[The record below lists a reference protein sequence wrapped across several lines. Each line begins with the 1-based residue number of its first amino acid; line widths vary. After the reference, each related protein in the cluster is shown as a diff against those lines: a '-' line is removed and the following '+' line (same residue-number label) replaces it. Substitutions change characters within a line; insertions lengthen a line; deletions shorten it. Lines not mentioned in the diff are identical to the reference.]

1 MATAPGHGAGHP
13 SVPCPQLPPAPPV
26 PSVVALTLP
35 PDPAFPQPES
45 KNLRIILQ
53 SIRGQAT
60 VLEVQRWGCASLRDL
75 AQESAEDRSWLG
87 RLGGIELV
95 LDAMRTFQ
103 SDTELQQCACGALAT
118 LSYENQANTSGV
130 LQHGGVELLLR
141 AMHAHSS
148 SSAVQGLACYVLR
161 ILAVLEEGREHMV
174 QLGGI
179 ETIFVALRNHIEDV
193 ELQGSGC
200 GVLGRL
206 TACSSE
212 DLATVSSADGLG
224 VALRALASHPDDSQV
239 QACASALL
247 GNLVLAGSNSVQ
259 DIAGSGKAAQLLVH
273 ALGHQSSEAQSC
285 AISALNN
292 MCLRSEDCVAQ
303 AAVNGAY
310 APLATTFQHQDERG
324 QLFAITVLYLLAMQD
339 KGDMMDFVRLQ
350 GLSHLIPIM
359 MHLMSSL
366 KVQEQISSIL
376 QRFGSRSEILDEIL
390 YQGGLAAILTAM
402 HRFPM
407 SPRIQVSG
415 CFLTAHWARSGPDEA
430 QRVAEA
436 GGVELVAAA
445 MQKHL
450 AQVDVQVFG
459 CMMLQAVADQVAE
472 SPQAVAHFG
481 GVEAVL
487 QSLKRHREDGRLQ
500 EMAVQALCSLGRQDQ
515 ICRIKVVEY
524 GLPKDPSKA
533 LSSKEEPV
541 LFVPD
546 DGLRGK
552 KVELWTLWGRSIPQ
566 HEEEIA
572 SSDERND
579 EMLLD
584 APPEVTEEP
593 AVRGVQLLF
602 RALLHPHGEVA
613 SVLHSATCSL
623 LAHIAGD
630 GKEYQA
636 HVLEE
641 GGIVAATRSAH
652 MHASDPQVQVDAFHL
667 LLNLVSE
674 GPSDLV
680 QMATA
685 YGAVEL
691 IMQALRTYPELKAV
705 LRASAKLIRSLIL
718 GGDRSASESTLS
730 RNFEDRITNFDGFAE
745 GLRVDTFLQELRR
758 YSADV
763 ATRCTAQGLVE
774 IFMKSLATFAADT
787 EMKEVILVAYRELA
801 ANRRSRHRMTMRGT
815 WKEIMAEVKAHQD
828 HPTLQVFGCDL
839 MELQTRDCEHA
850 NIEDAI
856 VFGGIESLLK
866 VFKNHAQN
874 LTVQERSCVAAA
886 KLASRS
892 PDIKAM
898 FIEGHLIQMIVDIM
912 AWHRGSENLQK
923 VACVVLLSLADHSL
937 QCRSEMVSSNCL
949 EAACAA
955 LQEHPVG
962 VTDLQAQALMLMA
975 SLGGDGAE
983 VRSRLA
989 DADGLLLSLHAM
1001 EASIES
1007 FEAQMEGCHLL
1018 ASWGR
1023 DDPQY
1028 FQLILDSDRLVSIIR
1043 GMQRHVKQRRVQE
1056 EFAELLRCLAMH
1068 SQDGKDKVI
1077 AAGGIEAMLD
1087 GMNANRKSDE
1097 LAYRGCASMAI
1108 LAKGNQTAV
1117 ARIAKHD
1124 GAKHIVRAMLVERE
1138 RADLQES
1145 ALEAI
1150 RAISADDEEVPAQIA
1165 SNGGVQFV
1173 VQALTDF
1180 KDYEAIQ
1187 EHGLAALANLAWDSA
1202 DNQLQIGELE
1212 GCEHAIQVLALH
1224 SENSKVQA
1232 FGCALLQSVAC
1243 NNPEMRTRIG
1253 EIGGVEAIVQA
1264 MQRDLKAANVQA
1276 FGASALQ
1283 SLAMHNQDNVRRC
1296 HKLKVVDFVADAM
1309 EAHPYSLKLREFGEM
1324 LINTIEG

>member
-45 KNLRIILQ
+45 KNLRIVLQ

-95 LDAMRTFQ
+95 LNAMRTFQ

-118 LSYENQANTSGV
+118 LSYENQANPSGV

-450 AQVDVQVFG
+450 AQANWGERGTRGIRGGKAARRKRDAFRRYESERLG
-459 CMMLQAVADQVAE
+459 IPIDQVAVVHQGGQSRPLHT
-472 SPQAVAHFG
+472 SPYWIPDQSEVEVVSSDEA
-481 GVEAVL
+481 VEAVEAPASD
-487 QSLKRHREDGRLQ
+487 QVDDSVRIFVPIVSDGRYQL
-500 EMAVQALCSLGRQDQ
+500 
-515 ICRIKVVEY
+515 K
-524 GLPKDPSKA
+524 
-533 LSSKEEPV
+533 
-541 LFVPD
+541 
-546 DGLRGK
+546 
-552 KVELWTLWGRSIPQ
+552 
-566 HEEEIA
+566 
-572 SSDERND
+572 
-579 EMLLD
+579 
-584 APPEVTEEP
+584 EVTETLRRIEGPIVAVDYRQVLDIDRSERPWVSISDEGLLPERNVYWFRYINQKLHDIAGPRQSSSLLCVLSFVHSEERLRSSLRAIEKSRLKTGAVIFTRTPVGRGGKADTLKGILHPEVSP
-593 AVRGVQLLF
+593 ARVVLIDDRLETIREAVQLNQF
-602 RALLHPHGEVA
+602 G
-613 SVLHSATCSL
+613 
-623 LAHIAGD
+623 I
-630 GKEYQA
+630 
-636 HVLEE
+636 HV
-641 GGIVAATRSAH
+641 
-652 MHASDPQVQVDAFHL
+652 Q
-667 LLNLVSE
+667 
-674 GPSDLV
+674 
-680 QMATA
+680 
-685 YGAVEL
+685 
-691 IMQALRTYPELKAV
+691 
-705 LRASAKLIRSLIL
+705 
-718 GGDRSASESTLS
+718 
-730 RNFEDRITNFDGFAE
+730 
-745 GLRVDTFLQELRR
+745 
-758 YSADV
+758 
-763 ATRCTAQGLVE
+763 
-774 IFMKSLATFAADT
+774 
-787 EMKEVILVAYRELA
+787 
-801 ANRRSRHRMTMRGT
+801 
-815 WKEIMAEVKAHQD
+815 
-828 HPTLQVFGCDL
+828 
-839 MELQTRDCEHA
+839 
-850 NIEDAI
+850 
-856 VFGGIESLLK
+856 
-866 VFKNHAQN
+866 
-874 LTVQERSCVAAA
+874 
-886 KLASRS
+886 
-892 PDIKAM
+892 
-898 FIEGHLIQMIVDIM
+898 
-912 AWHRGSENLQK
+912 
-923 VACVVLLSLADHSL
+923 
-937 QCRSEMVSSNCL
+937 
-949 EAACAA
+949 
-955 LQEHPVG
+955 
-962 VTDLQAQALMLMA
+962 
-975 SLGGDGAE
+975 
-983 VRSRLA
+983 
-989 DADGLLLSLHAM
+989 
-1001 EASIES
+1001 
-1007 FEAQMEGCHLL
+1007 
-1018 ASWGR
+1018 
-1023 DDPQY
+1023 
-1028 FQLILDSDRLVSIIR
+1028 
-1043 GMQRHVKQRRVQE
+1043 
-1056 EFAELLRCLAMH
+1056 
-1068 SQDGKDKVI
+1068 
-1077 AAGGIEAMLD
+1077 
-1087 GMNANRKSDE
+1087 
-1097 LAYRGCASMAI
+1097 
-1108 LAKGNQTAV
+1108 
-1117 ARIAKHD
+1117 
-1124 GAKHIVRAMLVERE
+1124 
-1138 RADLQES
+1138 
-1145 ALEAI
+1145 
-1150 RAISADDEEVPAQIA
+1150 
-1165 SNGGVQFV
+1165 
-1173 VQALTDF
+1173 
-1180 KDYEAIQ
+1180 
-1187 EHGLAALANLAWDSA
+1187 
-1202 DNQLQIGELE
+1202 
-1212 GCEHAIQVLALH
+1212 
-1224 SENSKVQA
+1224 
-1232 FGCALLQSVAC
+1232 
-1243 NNPEMRTRIG
+1243 
-1253 EIGGVEAIVQA
+1253 
-1264 MQRDLKAANVQA
+1264 
-1276 FGASALQ
+1276 
-1283 SLAMHNQDNVRRC
+1283 
-1296 HKLKVVDFVADAM
+1296 
-1309 EAHPYSLKLREFGEM
+1309 
-1324 LINTIEG
+1324 